1 MPAQTAPVPPDEPAQ
16 WTGIADAD
24 AHLGRPVP
32 LPTAALPL
40 VRWVE
45 VHPAGPGAVEVEW
58 NLDDTRPGARGRLA
72 LYAGTQSSAERPWPV
87 EPAVHVVR
95 GAQAEHRT
103 IPLDEAEPPLK
114 PAHELRWEAGG
125 LHLRLTAQGP
135 WTPDELLAVAAS
147 IEP

>member
-1 MPAQTAPVPPDEPAQ
+1 
-16 WTGIADAD
+16 
-24 AHLGRPVP
+24 
-32 LPTAALPL
+32 
-40 VRWVE
+40 
-45 VHPAGPGAVEVEW
+45 VEVEW

-72 LYAGTQSSAERPWPV
+72 LYAGTAAAEERPWPV
-87 EPAVHVVR
+87 DPAVLVLH

-135 WTPDELLAVAAS
+135 WELDELLTIAAS
-147 IEP
+147 VAT